1 MIDGT
6 DIELVSSTKFLGMYI
21 DEHLTWDVHINI
33 IANKIAKNLGVLR
46 RIAYLL
52 PSKILVNLY
61 YTLINPYLIY
71 GNIVWASNY
80 YSRINCVFLLQKRAI
95 RIIARDGYL
104 AHTSL
109 RFLELGIMKLETD
122 RNCIFHF
129 RPKTKL
135 APKLTFWLG
144 RKRNCIASFGR
155 K

>member
-1 MIDGT
+1 MNI
-6 DIELVSSTKFLGMYI
+6 
-21 DEHLTWDVHINI
+21 EHLTWDVHINI

-52 PSKILVNLY
+52 PSQILVNLY

-71 GNIVWASNY
+71 CNIVWDSNY

-109 RFLELGIMKLETD
+109 RFLELGIMKFGNKNT
-122 RNCIFHF
+122 
-129 RPKTKL
+129 
-135 APKLTFWLG
+135 LT
-144 RKRNCIASFGR
+144 
-155 K
+155 